1 MRPRLTGNDEPMDT
15 ITSARSLC
23 VFCGS
28 REGSDPA
35 YREAAIRLG
44 VLMARRGVRL
54 IYGGGSIGLMGVVA
68 DAVLAEGGEAVGV
81 IPDFLM
87 RSEHGHRR
95 LTEQIITGSMHDRK
109 RRMFEL
115 ADAFCVMPGG
125 LGTLDETFEILTWKQ
140 IHLHE
145 LPIIVL
151 DIAGYWQP
159 LQALLAKVISAG
171 FADASIL
178 DLVTVANSPDD
189 VLEAIAT
196 APSAKEGVVTS
207 HL

>member
-1 MRPRLTGNDEPMDT
+1 MERRLTGNDDPMDT
-15 ITSARSLC
+15 ITETRSLC

-28 REGSDPA
+28 REGNDPA

-54 IYGGGSIGLMGVVA
+54 VYGGGSIGLMGVVA
-68 DAVLAEGGEAVGV
+68 DAVLAEGGEVTGV

-115 ADAFCVMPGG
+115 ADAFCIMPGG
-125 LGTLDETFEILTWKQ
+125 LGTLDETFEIITWKQ
-140 IHLHE
+140 IRLHD
-145 LPIIVL
+145 LPIVVL
-151 DIAGYWQP
+151 DVAGYWQP
-159 LQALLAKVISAG
+159 LQALLANVVSAG
-171 FADASIL
+171 FADGSIM
-178 DLVTVANSPDD
+178 DLVTVVSRADD
-189 VLEAIAT
+189 VLDAIAIT
-196 APSAKEGVVTS
+196 PSLKEGAVTS